1 MTKNPKLTR
10 PSVESETNFNP
21 NPELNP
27 GALIDFASVA
37 ENIGATTKRLTK
49 ASLLGSYFTSLS
61 DNDLVLAARYFSGYI
76 FPLRDQRTINIGGA
90 ALLTAIAAV
99 SEQEKSA
106 LQERLVKLG
115 DPGDVTEEAFTNNP
129 QHSHHQPILTL
140 SSLSNQLE
148 LLAATTGTKRK
159 TDLVIELLKMAT
171 PLEAKY
177 IVKLLAGDLRIGL
190 KEGAV
195 EDAIARLFQTD
206 ISKVQWVNMLV
217 GDIGE
222 TALLARLGR
231 IDEAKMRLFHPI
243 KFMLATPAD
252 DLTEVAKQMP
262 DGFAVEDKYDGIRA
276 QIHIAPSSSED
287 NSILHGTVS
296 NSKRVAIFSR
306 TLDEITASFPDLI
319 EPLAAINLDSQ
330 DSDEATDLIL
340 DGEIVPIQGERI
352 LPFQELQKRLGRKK
366 VSGELLAAVP
376 VAFIAYDVFYA
387 FGRVLINEP
396 FAKRRS
402 LLESLHLDT
411 IRVRCG
417 LSQQVSDISTLDAE
431 FTAAR
436 ARGNEGLMVKDLN
449 STYKPGRRGRD
460 WLKIKRA
467 MATLDVVVTAVE
479 VGNGKRHR
487 FLSDYTFAVRKSE
500 TEPTLLNIGKAYSGL
515 TDAEVAELSDW
526 FRAHTL
532 QELAHGKVCIVEPRI
547 VLEVTFDRVQASP
560 RHNSGYAL
568 RFPRI
573 VRVRNDK
580 PPEEI
585 DTLETVRRLAQT
597 LSSEPA
603 TRDSEAFVDSA
614 APLEKAS
621 TSLSQERNQVSD
633 GVELEN
639 TINQTPTLE
648 AARDTFKAFVDRI
661 QPDNSVVVLH
671 DSDADGV
678 TAGVVLQLALSRAG
692 FDKVKLV
699 TPDRQRNAWTPTN
712 RERVIAA
719 APDSLFILDLG
730 SQSEPVIAGVPTC
743 FIDHHRPEGVPPGDT
758 LISAYTWE
766 PIPNTSLL
774 VWELCS
780 SLTDVSDL
788 DWIAAIGT
796 VSDLGEKAPFEMLA
810 VAKSRYTAKYLK
822 EASALINAARRAS
835 QYNPEVAVRALLTH
849 DSPRSLVNS
858 NTQEVEQLRKARK
871 EVQVAMEQVKKAAPV
886 FSGNVAL
893 VRINSPCQ
901 IHPLIAQSWRTR
913 LPKYIVMV
921 ANEGYIPGRVN
932 FSVRTASGINVLDFL
947 NSVDLSPGEESYGHG
962 HDSASGGSL
971 PVERWNELLASLGFE
986 TNTNFL

>member
-27 GALIDFASVA
+27 GVLIDFVSVA
-37 ENIGATTKRLTK
+37 ENVGATTKRLTK

-106 LQERLVKLG
+106 LKERLVQLG

-129 QHSHHQPILTL
+129 QRSHHQPILTL

-231 IDEAKMRLFHPI
+231 IDEAKMQLFHPI

-319 EPLAAINLDSQ
+319 QPLAAINLDSQ

-340 DGEIVPIQGERI
+340 DGEIVPIQEERI

-366 VSGELLAAVP
+366 VSDELLAAVP
-376 VAFIAYDVFYA
+376 VAFIAYDVLYA

-467 MATLDVVVTAVE
+467 MATLDVVVTAAE

-487 FLSDYTFAVRKSE
+487 FLSDYTFAVRQSE

-547 VLEVTFDRVQASP
+547 VLEVTFDRVQASS

-580 PPEEI
+580 PPDEI

-597 LSSEPA
+597 LSSELA
-603 TRDSEAFVDSA
+603 TKDSESFVDSA
-614 APLEKAS
+614 AP
-621 TSLSQERNQVSD
+621 
-633 GVELEN
+633 
-639 TINQTPTLE
+639 
-648 AARDTFKAFVDRI
+648 
-661 QPDNSVVVLH
+661 
-671 DSDADGV
+671 
-678 TAGVVLQLALSRAG
+678 
-692 FDKVKLV
+692 
-699 TPDRQRNAWTPTN
+699 
-712 RERVIAA
+712 
-719 APDSLFILDLG
+719 
-730 SQSEPVIAGVPTC
+730 
-743 FIDHHRPEGVPPGDT
+743 
-758 LISAYTWE
+758 
-766 PIPNTSLL
+766 
-774 VWELCS
+774 
-780 SLTDVSDL
+780 
-788 DWIAAIGT
+788 
-796 VSDLGEKAPFEMLA
+796 
-810 VAKSRYTAKYLK
+810 
-822 EASALINAARRAS
+822 
-835 QYNPEVAVRALLTH
+835 
-849 DSPRSLVNS
+849 VN
-858 NTQEVEQLRKARK
+858 
-871 EVQVAMEQVKKAAPV
+871 
-886 FSGNVAL
+886 
-893 VRINSPCQ
+893 NSP
-901 IHPLIAQSWRTR
+901 STR
-913 LPKYIVMV
+913 
-921 ANEGYIPGRVN
+921 RV
-932 FSVRTASGINVLDFL
+932 
-947 NSVDLSPGEESYGHG
+947 
-962 HDSASGGSL
+962 
-971 PVERWNELLASLGFE
+971 
-986 TNTNFL
+986 